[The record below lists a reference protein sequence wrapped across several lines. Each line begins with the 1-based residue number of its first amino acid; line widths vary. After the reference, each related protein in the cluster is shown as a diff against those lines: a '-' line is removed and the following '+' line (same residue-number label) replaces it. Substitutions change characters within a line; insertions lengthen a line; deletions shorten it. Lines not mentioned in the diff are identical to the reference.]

1 MMDIGIAF
9 RHGRVAVGVALGAR
23 PDPGMPGQCCE
34 GGTNKAEAMQDVS
47 LPPEGGVNAL
57 NISRDEG
64 GPPRVLKHRANR
76 TCLAGID

>member
-34 GGTNKAEAMQDVS
+34 GGTNKAEAMHDVS
-47 LPPEGGVNAL
+47 LPPEGGVNAV
-57 NISRDEG
+57 IVKVR
-64 GPPRVLKHRANR
+64 LKRMAASEK
-76 TCLAGID
+76 L